1 MISHSFITAFHTT
14 DNYKE
19 HPLNEEYNRQ
29 SFSDV
34 HTHQL
39 SHPHPPKTTKGH
51 RNTLQPLI
59 FIREETPH

>member
-39 SHPHPPKTTKGH
+39 SHPHPPKNNQ
-51 RNTLQPLI
+51 RS
-59 FIREETPH
+59 